1 MMRALF
7 RQLFCAI
14 AVLASMGLAAQQT
27 EVVLSSTS
35 GAKLVLAVPPPVLA
49 GVDQATADA
58 QFTAVLQRDLDES
71 GVFGLLK
78 DKLPTATDPSSY
90 GAWKDAGA
98 QWLLLCKLTR
108 TATGD
113 VQLDASAI
121 DTAAGKA
128 VFTKPYKADRRV
140 PIRRLAHAL
149 SDDLVLQLTG
159 VRGVASSRIVFVRQ
173 LHPGVK
179 EVFQVDRDGANVLQ
193 LTHND
198 SLTLA
203 PSVAQDGRLAFVTY
217 KAGAPEIWGQRTRDG
232 AQVRL
237 YAAPG
242 GALVSSP
249 AWSPDGK
256 RLAFVQ
262 GDRRGNTD
270 IMVMDLATGRVHR
283 LTDGGGINTEPTWN
297 PDGTQIAF
305 TSDREGGPQ
314 VFLMQSDGSNV
325 RRLTSEGTY
334 NASPAWSPSG
344 AMIAY
349 VSRFE
354 GRFDLFI
361 YKLGEGKSYQITNG
375 VNTSESPSWSPDERR
390 LVFTSDRFGP
400 MQLFTT
406 DLSGLQVVR
415 LSDLANCQSP
425 VWTRAR

>member
-7 RQLFCAI
+7 RRLAGAFLL
-14 AVLASMGLAAQQT
+14 LASVGLAAQQT
-27 EVVLSSTS
+27 EVVLSASS
-35 GAKLVLAVPPPVLA
+35 GAKLVLAVAPPVLS
-49 GVDQATADA
+49 GIDQATADA
-58 QFTAVLQRDLDES
+58 QFTSVLQHDLDES

-78 DKLPTATDPSSY
+78 DKLPTSTDPSSY

-98 QWLLLCKLTR
+98 QWLLVCKLNR
-108 TATGD
+108 AADGAL
-113 VQLDASAI
+113 QLDATAI
-121 DTAAGKA
+121 DTTAGKA
-128 VFTKPYKADRRV
+128 VFTKPYQADPRV

-179 EVFQVDRDGANVLQ
+179 EIFQMDRDGANVLQ
-193 LTHND
+193 LTHYG
-198 SLTLA
+198 SLTLS

-217 KAGAPEIWGQRTRDG
+217 KAGAPEIWGQRVKDG
-232 AQVRL
+232 PKVRI

-242 GALVSSP
+242 GMLVSSP
-249 AWSPDGK
+249 AWSPDGQ

-270 IMVMDLATGRVHR
+270 IMVLDLASGRVHR
-283 LTDGGGINTEPTWN
+283 LTDGGGINTEPSWS

-305 TSDREGGPQ
+305 TSDRDGGPQ
-314 VFLMQSDGSNV
+314 VFLMQSDGTNL
-325 RRLTSEGTY
+325 RRLTTEGHY

-361 YKLGEGKSYQITNG
+361 YKLGEGKAYQITNG
-375 VNTSESPSWSPDERR
+375 VSTSESPAWSPDERR
-390 LVFTSDRFGP
+390 LVFASDRMGS

-406 DLSGLQVVR
+406 DLSGVHVER
-415 LSDLANCQSP
+415 LSPLTNCQSP
-425 VWTRAR
+425 AWTRAR